1 MCLSSSN
8 WYGTAPPICG
18 GHDRCLSLAAAVGD
32 VVAGGGDA
40 EFGSME
46 FRLLFLRRSKPPP
59 PPPPPLCRLLAGR
72 PPPSRLSPVDF
83 RRDDLLPMAP
93 DLKGNGRDRS
103 VFRSA
108 SVVL

>member
-1 MCLSSSN
+1 MWRSSSN

-18 GHDRCLSLAAAVGD
+18 GHERCLSFAAAVGD
-32 VVAGGGDA
+32 VAAGGGDA

-46 FRLLFLRRSKPPP
+46 FRLLFLRRSMPP
-59 PPPPPLCRLLAGR
+59 PPPPPLLRLLAVR

-93 DLKGNGRDRS
+93 DLKGDGRDRS
-103 VFRSA
+103 
-108 SVVL
+108 